1 MKAAKRAVLCL
12 SGTIALTS
20 FLLFAINAY
29 HANQADSENAAPAGS
44 QEAGFSAGN
53 GALQPDISS
62 GERHLVYQPQQSA
75 SPDGTAAYGQNA
87 GAQAEYASGSDNS
100 GKENPA
106 SLDSSANQADSQYR
120 SADDKTSGPENSGNA
135 AASSLEDGRNT
146 SQDGSANRS
155 GGQNDSDAGG
165 SGSGNSNKTD
175 SAGNASGKDSKTD
188 SDNNVSGKDGKSDSA
203 SNTSGK
209 NGKSDSGN
217 ADSGKDSKSDS
228 DNNVSGK
235 DGKPDSAG
243 NASGK
248 GSKTDSAGNAS
259 DKDSK
264 DSSSTSGK
272 KKDDSGKKKNSGK
285 DNTFHTVTE
294 DYFSDALF
302 IGDSRTV
309 GMQQSGLL
317 PNATFY
323 AKTGIGIGELLSQ
336 CIVNEGGYLISVEN
350 ALHRH
355 SFGKVYIMIGI
366 NDMSMGDTDWFR
378 QQYEEIIQAVRQTQP
393 DAIIY
398 IQGNIP
404 MSYGIQDFDGS
415 LNNRNL
421 RLRDEASRELAD
433 SETIFYLDV
442 DTLYADKNGHL
453 ASMYTAD
460 GLHIKRN
467 YYPLWV
473 DYLEHR
479 AIIH

>member
-1 MKAAKRAVLCL
+1 M
-12 SGTIALTS
+12 TS

-29 HANQADSENAAPAGS
+29 HANQTDSENAAPAGS

-53 GALQPDISS
+53 GAMQPDISS

-75 SPDGTAAYGQNA
+75 SPDGTAADGQNA
-87 GAQAEYASGSDNS
+87 GVQAEQSSGPDNS
-100 GKENPA
+100 GTGNLSGQSNSGTENPA
-106 SLDSSANQADSQYR
+106 SLDGSANQAD
-120 SADDKTSGPENSGNA
+120 
-135 AASSLEDGRNT
+135 
-146 SQDGSANRS
+146 
-155 GGQNDSDAGG
+155 GQNDSDTG
-165 SGSGNSNKTD
+165 SSSSGKSDKTDSGNSSSDKDDKTD
-175 SAGNASGKDSKTD
+175 SANADSGKDSKTD
-188 SDNNVSGKDGKSDSA
+188 SA
-203 SNTSGK
+203 
-209 NGKSDSGN
+209 N
-217 ADSGKDSKSDS
+217 ADSGKDNK
-228 DNNVSGK
+228 DN
-235 DGKPDSAG
+235 
-243 NASGK
+243 
-248 GSKTDSAGNAS
+248 
-259 DKDSK
+259 
-264 DSSSTSGK
+264 SSSGGK
-272 KKDDSGKKKNSGK
+272 KKDDSGKKKNSGQ

-378 QQYEEIIQAVRQTQP
+378 QQYEKIIQAVRQTQP

>member
-29 HANQADSENAAPAGS
+29 HANQTDSENAAPAGS

-53 GALQPDISS
+53 GAMQPDISS

-75 SPDGTAAYGQNA
+75 SPDGTAADGQNA
-87 GAQAEYASGSDNS
+87 GVQAEQSSGPDNS
-100 GKENPA
+100 GTGNLSGQSNSGTENPA
-106 SLDSSANQADSQYR
+106 SLDGSANQAD
-120 SADDKTSGPENSGNA
+120 
-135 AASSLEDGRNT
+135 
-146 SQDGSANRS
+146 
-155 GGQNDSDAGG
+155 GQNDSDTG
-165 SGSGNSNKTD
+165 SSSSGKSDKTDSGNSSSDKDDKTD
-175 SAGNASGKDSKTD
+175 SANADSGKDSKTD
-188 SDNNVSGKDGKSDSA
+188 SA
-203 SNTSGK
+203 
-209 NGKSDSGN
+209 N
-217 ADSGKDSKSDS
+217 ADSGKDNK
-228 DNNVSGK
+228 DN
-235 DGKPDSAG
+235 
-243 NASGK
+243 
-248 GSKTDSAGNAS
+248 
-259 DKDSK
+259 
-264 DSSSTSGK
+264 SSSGGK
-272 KKDDSGKKKNSGK
+272 KKDDSGKKKNSGQ

-378 QQYEEIIQAVRQTQP
+378 QQYEKIIQAVRQTQP

>member
-1 MKAAKRAVLCL
+1 MTTVKAAKRAVLCL

-29 HANQADSENAAPAGS
+29 HANQTDSEKAAPAGS

-53 GALQPDISS
+53 GAMQPDISS

-75 SPDGTAAYGQNA
+75 SPDGTAADGQNA
-87 GAQAEYASGSDNS
+87 GVQAEQSSGPDNS
-100 GKENPA
+100 GTGNLSGQSNSGTENPA
-106 SLDSSANQADSQYR
+106 SLDGSANQAD
-120 SADDKTSGPENSGNA
+120 
-135 AASSLEDGRNT
+135 
-146 SQDGSANRS
+146 
-155 GGQNDSDAGG
+155 GQNDSDTG
-165 SGSGNSNKTD
+165 SSSSGKSDKTDSGNSSSDKDDKTD
-175 SAGNASGKDSKTD
+175 SANADSGKDSKTD
-188 SDNNVSGKDGKSDSA
+188 SA
-203 SNTSGK
+203 
-209 NGKSDSGN
+209 N
-217 ADSGKDSKSDS
+217 ADSGKDSK
-228 DNNVSGK
+228 DN
-235 DGKPDSAG
+235 
-243 NASGK
+243 
-248 GSKTDSAGNAS
+248 
-259 DKDSK
+259 
-264 DSSSTSGK
+264 SSSGGK
-272 KKDDSGKKKNSGK
+272 KKDDSGKKKNSGQ

-378 QQYEEIIQAVRQTQP
+378 QQYEKIIQAVRQTQP

>member
-1 MKAAKRAVLCL
+1 MTTVKAAKRAVLCL

-29 HANQADSENAAPAGS
+29 HANQTDSENAAPAGS

-53 GALQPDISS
+53 GAMQPDISS

-75 SPDGTAAYGQNA
+75 SPDGTAADGQNA
-87 GAQAEYASGSDNS
+87 GVQAEQSSGPDNS
-100 GKENPA
+100 GTGNLSGQSNSGTENPA
-106 SLDSSANQADSQYR
+106 SLDGSANQAD
-120 SADDKTSGPENSGNA
+120 
-135 AASSLEDGRNT
+135 
-146 SQDGSANRS
+146 
-155 GGQNDSDAGG
+155 GQNDSDAGSSS
-165 SGSGNSNKTD
+165 SGKSDKTDSGNSSSDKDDKTDSGNSSSDKDDKTD
-175 SAGNASGKDSKTD
+175 SA
-188 SDNNVSGKDGKSDSA
+188 
-203 SNTSGK
+203 
-209 NGKSDSGN
+209 N
-217 ADSGKDSKSDS
+217 ADSGKDSK
-228 DNNVSGK
+228 DNSSG
-235 DGKPDSAG
+235 G
-243 NASGK
+243 
-248 GSKTDSAGNAS
+248 
-259 DKDSK
+259 
-264 DSSSTSGK
+264 GK
-272 KKDDSGKKKNSGK
+272 KKDDSGKKKNSGQ

-378 QQYEEIIQAVRQTQP
+378 QQYEKIIQAVRQTQP

>member
-1 MKAAKRAVLCL
+1 M
-12 SGTIALTS
+12 TS

-29 HANQADSENAAPAGS
+29 HANQTDSENAAPAGS

-53 GALQPDISS
+53 GAMQPDISS

-75 SPDGTAAYGQNA
+75 SPDGTAADGQNA
-87 GAQAEYASGSDNS
+87 GVQAEQSSGPDNS
-100 GKENPA
+100 GTGNLSGQSNSGTENPA
-106 SLDSSANQADSQYR
+106 SLDGSANQAD
-120 SADDKTSGPENSGNA
+120 
-135 AASSLEDGRNT
+135 
-146 SQDGSANRS
+146 
-155 GGQNDSDAGG
+155 GQNDSDAGSSS
-165 SGSGNSNKTD
+165 SGKSDKTDSGNSSSDKDDKTD
-175 SAGNASGKDSKTD
+175 SANADSGKDSKTD
-188 SDNNVSGKDGKSDSA
+188 SA
-203 SNTSGK
+203 
-209 NGKSDSGN
+209 N
-217 ADSGKDSKSDS
+217 ADSGKDSK
-228 DNNVSGK
+228 DN
-235 DGKPDSAG
+235 
-243 NASGK
+243 
-248 GSKTDSAGNAS
+248 
-259 DKDSK
+259 
-264 DSSSTSGK
+264 SSSGGK
-272 KKDDSGKKKNSGK
+272 KKDDSGKKKNSGQ

-378 QQYEEIIQAVRQTQP
+378 QQYEKIIQAVRQTQP

>member
-1 MKAAKRAVLCL
+1 MTTVKAAKRAVLCL

-29 HANQADSENAAPAGS
+29 HANQTDSENAAPAGS

-53 GALQPDISS
+53 GAMQPDISS

-75 SPDGTAAYGQNA
+75 SPDGTAADGQNA
-87 GAQAEYASGSDNS
+87 GVQAEQSSGPDNS
-100 GKENPA
+100 GTGNLSGQSNSGTENPA
-106 SLDSSANQADSQYR
+106 SLDGSANQAD
-120 SADDKTSGPENSGNA
+120 
-135 AASSLEDGRNT
+135 
-146 SQDGSANRS
+146 
-155 GGQNDSDAGG
+155 GQNDSDAGSSS
-165 SGSGNSNKTD
+165 SGKSDKTDSGNSSSDKDDKTDSGNSSSDKDDKTD
-175 SAGNASGKDSKTD
+175 SANADSGKDSKTD
-188 SDNNVSGKDGKSDSA
+188 SA
-203 SNTSGK
+203 
-209 NGKSDSGN
+209 N
-217 ADSGKDSKSDS
+217 ADSGKDSK
-228 DNNVSGK
+228 DN
-235 DGKPDSAG
+235 
-243 NASGK
+243 
-248 GSKTDSAGNAS
+248 
-259 DKDSK
+259 
-264 DSSSTSGK
+264 SSSGGK
-272 KKDDSGKKKNSGK
+272 KKDDSGKKKNSGQ

-378 QQYEEIIQAVRQTQP
+378 QQYEKIIQAVRQTQP

>member
-29 HANQADSENAAPAGS
+29 HANQTDSENAAPAGS

-53 GALQPDISS
+53 GAMQPDISS

-75 SPDGTAAYGQNA
+75 SPDGTAADGQNA
-87 GAQAEYASGSDNS
+87 GVQAEQSSGPDNS
-100 GKENPA
+100 GTGNLSGQSNSGTENPA
-106 SLDSSANQADSQYR
+106 SLDGSANQAD
-120 SADDKTSGPENSGNA
+120 
-135 AASSLEDGRNT
+135 
-146 SQDGSANRS
+146 
-155 GGQNDSDAGG
+155 GQNDSDTG
-165 SGSGNSNKTD
+165 SSSSGKSDKTDSGNSSSDKDDKTD
-175 SAGNASGKDSKTD
+175 SANADSGKDSKTD
-188 SDNNVSGKDGKSDSA
+188 SA
-203 SNTSGK
+203 
-209 NGKSDSGN
+209 N
-217 ADSGKDSKSDS
+217 ADSGKDSK
-228 DNNVSGK
+228 DN
-235 DGKPDSAG
+235 
-243 NASGK
+243 
-248 GSKTDSAGNAS
+248 
-259 DKDSK
+259 
-264 DSSSTSGK
+264 SSSGGK
-272 KKDDSGKKKNSGK
+272 KKDDSGKKKNSGQ

-378 QQYEEIIQAVRQTQP
+378 QQYEKIIQAVRQTQP

>member
-29 HANQADSENAAPAGS
+29 HANQTDSENAAPAGS

-53 GALQPDISS
+53 GAMQPDISS

-75 SPDGTAAYGQNA
+75 SPDGTAADGQNA
-87 GAQAEYASGSDNS
+87 GVQAEQSSGPDNS
-100 GKENPA
+100 GTGNLSGQSNSGTENPA
-106 SLDSSANQADSQYR
+106 SLDGSANQAD
-120 SADDKTSGPENSGNA
+120 
-135 AASSLEDGRNT
+135 
-146 SQDGSANRS
+146 
-155 GGQNDSDAGG
+155 GQNDSDAGSSS
-165 SGSGNSNKTD
+165 SGKSDKTDSGNSSSDKDDKTDSGNSSSDKDDKTD
-175 SAGNASGKDSKTD
+175 SANADSGKDSKTD
-188 SDNNVSGKDGKSDSA
+188 SA
-203 SNTSGK
+203 
-209 NGKSDSGN
+209 N
-217 ADSGKDSKSDS
+217 ADSGKDSK
-228 DNNVSGK
+228 DN
-235 DGKPDSAG
+235 
-243 NASGK
+243 
-248 GSKTDSAGNAS
+248 
-259 DKDSK
+259 
-264 DSSSTSGK
+264 SSSGGK
-272 KKDDSGKKKNSGK
+272 KKDDSGKKKNSGQ

-378 QQYEEIIQAVRQTQP
+378 QQYEKIIQAVRQTQP

-433 SETIFYLDV
+433 SETIFYLEV

>member
-175 SAGNASGKDSKTD
+175 SAGNASGKDSKT
-188 SDNNVSGKDGKSDSA
+188 
-203 SNTSGK
+203 
-209 NGKSDSGN
+209 
-217 ADSGKDSKSDS
+217 DS

>member
-29 HANQADSENAAPAGS
+29 HANQTDSENAAPAGS

-53 GALQPDISS
+53 GAMQPDISS

-75 SPDGTAAYGQNA
+75 SPDGTAADGQNA
-87 GAQAEYASGSDNS
+87 GVQAEQSSGPDNS
-100 GKENPA
+100 GTGNLSGQSNSGTENPA
-106 SLDSSANQADSQYR
+106 SLDGSANQAD
-120 SADDKTSGPENSGNA
+120 
-135 AASSLEDGRNT
+135 
-146 SQDGSANRS
+146 
-155 GGQNDSDAGG
+155 GQNDSDAGSSS
-165 SGSGNSNKTD
+165 SGKSDKTDSGNSSSDKDDKTD
-175 SAGNASGKDSKTD
+175 SANADSGKDSKTD
-188 SDNNVSGKDGKSDSA
+188 SA
-203 SNTSGK
+203 
-209 NGKSDSGN
+209 N
-217 ADSGKDSKSDS
+217 ADSGKDSK
-228 DNNVSGK
+228 DN
-235 DGKPDSAG
+235 
-243 NASGK
+243 
-248 GSKTDSAGNAS
+248 
-259 DKDSK
+259 
-264 DSSSTSGK
+264 SSSGGK
-272 KKDDSGKKKNSGK
+272 KKDDSGKKKNSGQ

-378 QQYEEIIQAVRQTQP
+378 QQYEKIIQAVRQTQP

>member
-1 MKAAKRAVLCL
+1 M
-12 SGTIALTS
+12 TS

-29 HANQADSENAAPAGS
+29 HANQTDSENAAPAGS

-53 GALQPDISS
+53 GAMQPDISS

-75 SPDGTAAYGQNA
+75 SPDGTAADGQNA
-87 GAQAEYASGSDNS
+87 GVQAEQSSGPDNS
-100 GKENPA
+100 GTGNLSGQSNSGTENPA
-106 SLDSSANQADSQYR
+106 SLDGSANQAD
-120 SADDKTSGPENSGNA
+120 
-135 AASSLEDGRNT
+135 
-146 SQDGSANRS
+146 
-155 GGQNDSDAGG
+155 GQNDSDTG
-165 SGSGNSNKTD
+165 SSSSGKSDKTDSGNSSSDKDDKTD
-175 SAGNASGKDSKTD
+175 SANADSGKDSKTD
-188 SDNNVSGKDGKSDSA
+188 SA
-203 SNTSGK
+203 
-209 NGKSDSGN
+209 N
-217 ADSGKDSKSDS
+217 ADSGKDSK
-228 DNNVSGK
+228 DN
-235 DGKPDSAG
+235 
-243 NASGK
+243 
-248 GSKTDSAGNAS
+248 
-259 DKDSK
+259 
-264 DSSSTSGK
+264 SSSGGK
-272 KKDDSGKKKNSGK
+272 KKDDSGKKKNSGQ

-378 QQYEEIIQAVRQTQP
+378 QQYEKIIQAVRQTQP

>member
-1 MKAAKRAVLCL
+1 MTTVKAAKRAVLCL

-29 HANQADSENAAPAGS
+29 HANQTDSENAAPAGS

-53 GALQPDISS
+53 GAMQPDISS

-75 SPDGTAAYGQNA
+75 SPDGTAADGQNA
-87 GAQAEYASGSDNS
+87 GVQAEQSSGPDNS
-100 GKENPA
+100 GTGNLSGQSNSGTENPA
-106 SLDSSANQADSQYR
+106 SLDGSANQAD
-120 SADDKTSGPENSGNA
+120 
-135 AASSLEDGRNT
+135 
-146 SQDGSANRS
+146 
-155 GGQNDSDAGG
+155 GQNDSDTG
-165 SGSGNSNKTD
+165 SSSSGKSDKTDSGNSSSDKDDKTD
-175 SAGNASGKDSKTD
+175 SANADSGKDSKTD
-188 SDNNVSGKDGKSDSA
+188 SA
-203 SNTSGK
+203 
-209 NGKSDSGN
+209 N
-217 ADSGKDSKSDS
+217 ADSGKDSK
-228 DNNVSGK
+228 DN
-235 DGKPDSAG
+235 
-243 NASGK
+243 
-248 GSKTDSAGNAS
+248 
-259 DKDSK
+259 
-264 DSSSTSGK
+264 SSSGGK
-272 KKDDSGKKKNSGK
+272 KKDDSGKKKNSGQ

-378 QQYEEIIQAVRQTQP
+378 QQYEKIIQAVRQTQP

>member
-1 MKAAKRAVLCL
+1 M
-12 SGTIALTS
+12 TS

-29 HANQADSENAAPAGS
+29 HANQTDSENAAPAGS

-53 GALQPDISS
+53 GAMQPDISS

-75 SPDGTAAYGQNA
+75 SPDGTAADGQNA
-87 GAQAEYASGSDNS
+87 GVQAEQSSGPDNS
-100 GKENPA
+100 GTGNLSGQSNSGTENPA
-106 SLDSSANQADSQYR
+106 SLDGSANQAD
-120 SADDKTSGPENSGNA
+120 
-135 AASSLEDGRNT
+135 
-146 SQDGSANRS
+146 
-155 GGQNDSDAGG
+155 GQNDSDAGSSS
-165 SGSGNSNKTD
+165 SGKSDKTDSGNSSSDKDDKTDSGNSSSDKDDKTD
-175 SAGNASGKDSKTD
+175 SANADSGKDSKTD
-188 SDNNVSGKDGKSDSA
+188 SA
-203 SNTSGK
+203 
-209 NGKSDSGN
+209 N
-217 ADSGKDSKSDS
+217 ADSGKDSK
-228 DNNVSGK
+228 DN
-235 DGKPDSAG
+235 
-243 NASGK
+243 
-248 GSKTDSAGNAS
+248 
-259 DKDSK
+259 
-264 DSSSTSGK
+264 SSSGGK
-272 KKDDSGKKKNSGK
+272 KKDDSGKKKNSGQ

-378 QQYEEIIQAVRQTQP
+378 QQYEKIIQAVRQTQP

-442 DTLYADKNGHL
+442 DTLYANKNGHL

>member
-1 MKAAKRAVLCL
+1 MTTVKAAKRAVLCL

-29 HANQADSENAAPAGS
+29 HANQTDSENAAPAGS

-53 GALQPDISS
+53 GAMQPDISS

-75 SPDGTAAYGQNA
+75 SPDGTAADGQNA
-87 GAQAEYASGSDNS
+87 GVQAEQSSGPDNS
-100 GKENPA
+100 GTGNLSGQSNSGTENPA
-106 SLDSSANQADSQYR
+106 SLDGSANQAD
-120 SADDKTSGPENSGNA
+120 
-135 AASSLEDGRNT
+135 
-146 SQDGSANRS
+146 
-155 GGQNDSDAGG
+155 GQNDSDAGSSS
-165 SGSGNSNKTD
+165 SGKSDKTDSGNSSSDKDDKTD
-175 SAGNASGKDSKTD
+175 SANADSGKDSKTD
-188 SDNNVSGKDGKSDSA
+188 SA
-203 SNTSGK
+203 
-209 NGKSDSGN
+209 N
-217 ADSGKDSKSDS
+217 ADSGKDSK
-228 DNNVSGK
+228 DN
-235 DGKPDSAG
+235 
-243 NASGK
+243 
-248 GSKTDSAGNAS
+248 
-259 DKDSK
+259 
-264 DSSSTSGK
+264 SSSGGK
-272 KKDDSGKKKNSGK
+272 KKDDSGKKKNSGQ

-378 QQYEEIIQAVRQTQP
+378 QQYEKIIQAVRQTQP

>member
-1 MKAAKRAVLCL
+1 M
-12 SGTIALTS
+12 TS

-29 HANQADSENAAPAGS
+29 HANQTDSENAAPAGS

-53 GALQPDISS
+53 GAMQPDISS

-75 SPDGTAAYGQNA
+75 SPDGTAADGQNA
-87 GAQAEYASGSDNS
+87 GVQAEQSSGPDNS
-100 GKENPA
+100 GTGNLSGQSNSGTENPA
-106 SLDSSANQADSQYR
+106 SLDGSANQAD
-120 SADDKTSGPENSGNA
+120 
-135 AASSLEDGRNT
+135 
-146 SQDGSANRS
+146 
-155 GGQNDSDAGG
+155 GQNDSDAGSSS
-165 SGSGNSNKTD
+165 SGKSDKTDSGNSSSDKDDKTDSGNSSSDKDDKTD
-175 SAGNASGKDSKTD
+175 SANADSGKDSKTD
-188 SDNNVSGKDGKSDSA
+188 SA
-203 SNTSGK
+203 
-209 NGKSDSGN
+209 N
-217 ADSGKDSKSDS
+217 ADSGKDSK
-228 DNNVSGK
+228 DN
-235 DGKPDSAG
+235 
-243 NASGK
+243 
-248 GSKTDSAGNAS
+248 
-259 DKDSK
+259 
-264 DSSSTSGK
+264 SSSGGK
-272 KKDDSGKKKNSGK
+272 KKDDSGKKKNSGQ

-378 QQYEEIIQAVRQTQP
+378 QQYEKIIQAVRQTQP

-421 RLRDEASRELAD
+421 RLRDKASRELAD

>member
-1 MKAAKRAVLCL
+1 M
-12 SGTIALTS
+12 TS

-29 HANQADSENAAPAGS
+29 HANQTDSENAAPAGS

-53 GALQPDISS
+53 GAMQPDISS

-75 SPDGTAAYGQNA
+75 SPDGTAADGQNA
-87 GAQAEYASGSDNS
+87 GVQAEQSSGPDNS
-100 GKENPA
+100 GTGNLSGQSNSGTENPA
-106 SLDSSANQADSQYR
+106 SLDGSANQAD
-120 SADDKTSGPENSGNA
+120 
-135 AASSLEDGRNT
+135 
-146 SQDGSANRS
+146 
-155 GGQNDSDAGG
+155 GQNDSDAGSSS
-165 SGSGNSNKTD
+165 SGKSDKTDSGNSSSDKDDKTDSGNSSSDKDDKTD
-175 SAGNASGKDSKTD
+175 SANADSGKDSKTD
-188 SDNNVSGKDGKSDSA
+188 SA
-203 SNTSGK
+203 
-209 NGKSDSGN
+209 N
-217 ADSGKDSKSDS
+217 ADSGKDSK
-228 DNNVSGK
+228 DN
-235 DGKPDSAG
+235 
-243 NASGK
+243 
-248 GSKTDSAGNAS
+248 
-259 DKDSK
+259 
-264 DSSSTSGK
+264 SSSGGK
-272 KKDDSGKKKNSGK
+272 KKDDSGKKKNSGQ

-378 QQYEEIIQAVRQTQP
+378 QQYEKIIQAVRQTQP

>member
-29 HANQADSENAAPAGS
+29 HANQTDSENAAPAGS

-53 GALQPDISS
+53 GAMQPDISS

-75 SPDGTAAYGQNA
+75 SPDGTAADGQNA
-87 GAQAEYASGSDNS
+87 GVQAEQSSGPDNS
-100 GKENPA
+100 GTGNLSGQSNSGTENPA
-106 SLDSSANQADSQYR
+106 SLDGSANQAD
-120 SADDKTSGPENSGNA
+120 
-135 AASSLEDGRNT
+135 
-146 SQDGSANRS
+146 
-155 GGQNDSDAGG
+155 GQNDSDAGSSS
-165 SGSGNSNKTD
+165 SGKSDKTDSGNSSSDKDDKTDSGNSSSDKDDKTD
-175 SAGNASGKDSKTD
+175 SANADSGKDSKTD
-188 SDNNVSGKDGKSDSA
+188 SA
-203 SNTSGK
+203 
-209 NGKSDSGN
+209 N
-217 ADSGKDSKSDS
+217 ADSGKDSK
-228 DNNVSGK
+228 DN
-235 DGKPDSAG
+235 
-243 NASGK
+243 
-248 GSKTDSAGNAS
+248 
-259 DKDSK
+259 
-264 DSSSTSGK
+264 SSSGGK
-272 KKDDSGKKKNSGK
+272 KKDDSGKKKNSGQ

-378 QQYEEIIQAVRQTQP
+378 QQYEKIIQAVRQTQP

>member
-29 HANQADSENAAPAGS
+29 HANQTDSENAAPAGS

-53 GALQPDISS
+53 GAMQPDISS

-75 SPDGTAAYGQNA
+75 SPDGTAADGQNA
-87 GAQAEYASGSDNS
+87 GVQAEQSSGPDNS
-100 GKENPA
+100 GTGNLSGQSNSGTENPA
-106 SLDSSANQADSQYR
+106 SLDGSANQAD
-120 SADDKTSGPENSGNA
+120 
-135 AASSLEDGRNT
+135 
-146 SQDGSANRS
+146 
-155 GGQNDSDAGG
+155 GQNDSDTG
-165 SGSGNSNKTD
+165 SSSSGKSDKTDSGNSSSDKDDKTD
-175 SAGNASGKDSKTD
+175 SANADSGKDSKTD
-188 SDNNVSGKDGKSDSA
+188 SA
-203 SNTSGK
+203 
-209 NGKSDSGN
+209 N
-217 ADSGKDSKSDS
+217 ADSGKDSK
-228 DNNVSGK
+228 DN
-235 DGKPDSAG
+235 
-243 NASGK
+243 
-248 GSKTDSAGNAS
+248 
-259 DKDSK
+259 
-264 DSSSTSGK
+264 
-272 KKDDSGKKKNSGK
+272 SGKKKNSGQ

-378 QQYEEIIQAVRQTQP
+378 QQYEKIIQAVRQTQP

>member
-1 MKAAKRAVLCL
+1 MKAAKQAVLCL

-29 HANQADSENAAPAGS
+29 HANQTDSENAAPAGS

-53 GALQPDISS
+53 GAMQPDISS

-75 SPDGTAAYGQNA
+75 SPDGTAADGQNA
-87 GAQAEYASGSDNS
+87 GVQAEQSSGPDNS
-100 GKENPA
+100 GTGNLSGQSNSGTENPA
-106 SLDSSANQADSQYR
+106 SLDGSANQAD
-120 SADDKTSGPENSGNA
+120 
-135 AASSLEDGRNT
+135 
-146 SQDGSANRS
+146 
-155 GGQNDSDAGG
+155 GQNDSDTG
-165 SGSGNSNKTD
+165 SSSSGKSDKTDSGNSSSDKDDKTD
-175 SAGNASGKDSKTD
+175 SANADSGKDSKTD
-188 SDNNVSGKDGKSDSA
+188 SA
-203 SNTSGK
+203 
-209 NGKSDSGN
+209 N
-217 ADSGKDSKSDS
+217 ADSGKDNK
-228 DNNVSGK
+228 DN
-235 DGKPDSAG
+235 
-243 NASGK
+243 
-248 GSKTDSAGNAS
+248 
-259 DKDSK
+259 
-264 DSSSTSGK
+264 SSSGGK
-272 KKDDSGKKKNSGK
+272 KKDDSGKKKNSGQ

-378 QQYEEIIQAVRQTQP
+378 QQYEKIIQAVRQTQP

>member
-75 SPDGTAAYGQNA
+75 SPDGTAADGQNA
-87 GAQAEYASGSDNS
+87 GAQAENATGSDNS

-106 SLDSSANQADSQYR
+106 SLDGSANQADSQYR
-120 SADDKTSGPENSGNA
+120 SANDKASGPENSGNA

-146 SQDGSANRS
+146 SQDGSANRA
-155 GGQNDSDAGG
+155 GGQNDSDAGS

-175 SAGNASGKDSKTD
+175 SAGNASGK
-188 SDNNVSGKDGKSDSA
+188 N
-203 SNTSGK
+203 
-209 NGKSDSGN
+209 
-217 ADSGKDSKSDS
+217 
-228 DNNVSGK
+228 
-235 DGKPDSAG
+235 
-243 NASGK
+243 
-248 GSKTDSAGNAS
+248 
-259 DKDSK
+259 DKDN
-264 DSSSTSGK
+264 SSTTGK

-336 CIVNEGGYLISVEN
+336 CIVNEGGYLISVES

>member
-29 HANQADSENAAPAGS
+29 HANQTDSENAAPAGS

-53 GALQPDISS
+53 GAMQPDISS

-75 SPDGTAAYGQNA
+75 SPDGTAADGQNA
-87 GAQAEYASGSDNS
+87 GVQAEQSSGPDNS
-100 GKENPA
+100 GTGNLSGQSNSGTENPA
-106 SLDSSANQADSQYR
+106 SLDGSANQAD
-120 SADDKTSGPENSGNA
+120 
-135 AASSLEDGRNT
+135 
-146 SQDGSANRS
+146 
-155 GGQNDSDAGG
+155 GQNDSDTG
-165 SGSGNSNKTD
+165 SSSSGKSDKTDSGNSSSDKDDKTD
-175 SAGNASGKDSKTD
+175 SANADSGKDSKTD
-188 SDNNVSGKDGKSDSA
+188 SA
-203 SNTSGK
+203 
-209 NGKSDSGN
+209 N
-217 ADSGKDSKSDS
+217 ADSGKDSK
-228 DNNVSGK
+228 DN
-235 DGKPDSAG
+235 
-243 NASGK
+243 
-248 GSKTDSAGNAS
+248 
-259 DKDSK
+259 
-264 DSSSTSGK
+264 SSNGGK
-272 KKDDSGKKKNSGK
+272 KKDDSGKKKNSGQ

-378 QQYEEIIQAVRQTQP
+378 QQYEKIIQAVRQTQP

>member
-1 MKAAKRAVLCL
+1 MTTVKAAKQAVLCL

-29 HANQADSENAAPAGS
+29 HANQTDSENAAPAGS

-53 GALQPDISS
+53 GAMQPDISS

-75 SPDGTAAYGQNA
+75 SPDGTAADGQNA
-87 GAQAEYASGSDNS
+87 GVQAEQSSGPDNS
-100 GKENPA
+100 GTGNLSGQSNSGTENPA
-106 SLDSSANQADSQYR
+106 SLDGSANQAD
-120 SADDKTSGPENSGNA
+120 
-135 AASSLEDGRNT
+135 
-146 SQDGSANRS
+146 
-155 GGQNDSDAGG
+155 GQNDSDTG
-165 SGSGNSNKTD
+165 SSSSGKSDKTDSGNSSSDKDDKTD
-175 SAGNASGKDSKTD
+175 SANADSGKDSKTD
-188 SDNNVSGKDGKSDSA
+188 SA
-203 SNTSGK
+203 
-209 NGKSDSGN
+209 N
-217 ADSGKDSKSDS
+217 ADSGKDNK
-228 DNNVSGK
+228 DN
-235 DGKPDSAG
+235 
-243 NASGK
+243 
-248 GSKTDSAGNAS
+248 
-259 DKDSK
+259 
-264 DSSSTSGK
+264 SSSGGK
-272 KKDDSGKKKNSGK
+272 KKDDSGKKKNSGQ

-378 QQYEEIIQAVRQTQP
+378 QQYEKIIQAVRQTQP

>member
-29 HANQADSENAAPAGS
+29 HANQTDSENAAPAGS

-53 GALQPDISS
+53 GAMQPDISS

-75 SPDGTAAYGQNA
+75 SPDGTAADGQNA
-87 GAQAEYASGSDNS
+87 GVQAEQSSGPDNS
-100 GKENPA
+100 GTGNLSGQSNSGTENPA
-106 SLDSSANQADSQYR
+106 SLDGSANQAD
-120 SADDKTSGPENSGNA
+120 
-135 AASSLEDGRNT
+135 
-146 SQDGSANRS
+146 
-155 GGQNDSDAGG
+155 GQNDSDAGSSS
-165 SGSGNSNKTD
+165 SGKSDKTDSGNSSSDKDDKTDSGNSSSDKDDKTD
-175 SAGNASGKDSKTD
+175 SANADSGKDSKTD
-188 SDNNVSGKDGKSDSA
+188 SA
-203 SNTSGK
+203 
-209 NGKSDSGN
+209 N
-217 ADSGKDSKSDS
+217 ADSGKDSK
-228 DNNVSGK
+228 DN
-235 DGKPDSAG
+235 
-243 NASGK
+243 
-248 GSKTDSAGNAS
+248 
-259 DKDSK
+259 
-264 DSSSTSGK
+264 SSSGGK
-272 KKDDSGKKKNSGK
+272 KKDDSGKKKNSGQ

-336 CIVNEGGYLISVEN
+336 CIVNEGGYLISVEI

-378 QQYEEIIQAVRQTQP
+378 QQYEKIIQAVRQTQP

>member
-1 MKAAKRAVLCL
+1 MTTVKAAKRAVLCL

-29 HANQADSENAAPAGS
+29 HANQTDSENAAPAGS

-53 GALQPDISS
+53 GAMQPDISS

-75 SPDGTAAYGQNA
+75 SPDGTAADGQNA
-87 GAQAEYASGSDNS
+87 GVQAEQSSGPDNS
-100 GKENPA
+100 GTGNLSGQSNSGTENPA
-106 SLDSSANQADSQYR
+106 SLDGSANQAD
-120 SADDKTSGPENSGNA
+120 
-135 AASSLEDGRNT
+135 
-146 SQDGSANRS
+146 
-155 GGQNDSDAGG
+155 GQNDSDTG
-165 SGSGNSNKTD
+165 SSSSGKSDKTDSGNSSSDKDDKTD
-175 SAGNASGKDSKTD
+175 SANADSGKDSKTD
-188 SDNNVSGKDGKSDSA
+188 SA
-203 SNTSGK
+203 
-209 NGKSDSGN
+209 N
-217 ADSGKDSKSDS
+217 ADSGKDNK
-228 DNNVSGK
+228 DN
-235 DGKPDSAG
+235 
-243 NASGK
+243 
-248 GSKTDSAGNAS
+248 
-259 DKDSK
+259 
-264 DSSSTSGK
+264 SSSGGK
-272 KKDDSGKKKNSGK
+272 KKDDSGKKKNSGQ

-378 QQYEEIIQAVRQTQP
+378 QQYEKIIQAVRQTQP

>member
-29 HANQADSENAAPAGS
+29 HANQTDSENAAPAGS

-53 GALQPDISS
+53 GAMQPDISS

-75 SPDGTAAYGQNA
+75 SPDGTAADGQNA
-87 GAQAEYASGSDNS
+87 GVQAEQSSGPDNS
-100 GKENPA
+100 GTGNLSGQSNSGTENPA
-106 SLDSSANQADSQYR
+106 SLD
-120 SADDKTSGPENSGNA
+120 
-135 AASSLEDGRNT
+135 
-146 SQDGSANRS
+146 GSANLAD
-155 GGQNDSDAGG
+155 GQNDSDAGSSS
-165 SGSGNSNKTD
+165 SGKSDKTDSGNSSSDKDDKTDSGNSSSDKDDKTD
-175 SAGNASGKDSKTD
+175 SANADSGKDSKTD
-188 SDNNVSGKDGKSDSA
+188 SA
-203 SNTSGK
+203 
-209 NGKSDSGN
+209 N
-217 ADSGKDSKSDS
+217 ADSGKDSK
-228 DNNVSGK
+228 DN
-235 DGKPDSAG
+235 
-243 NASGK
+243 
-248 GSKTDSAGNAS
+248 
-259 DKDSK
+259 
-264 DSSSTSGK
+264 SSSGGK
-272 KKDDSGKKKNSGK
+272 KKDDSGKKKNSGQ

-378 QQYEEIIQAVRQTQP
+378 QQYEKIIQAVRQTQP

>member
-29 HANQADSENAAPAGS
+29 HANQTDSENAAPAGS

-53 GALQPDISS
+53 GAMQPDISS

-75 SPDGTAAYGQNA
+75 IPDGTAADGQNA
-87 GAQAEYASGSDNS
+87 GVQAEQSSGPDNS

-106 SLDSSANQADSQYR
+106 SPDSSANQADSQYR
-120 SADDKTSGPENSGNA
+120 SADDKASGPENSGNA

-146 SQDGSANRS
+146 SQDGSANRA
-155 GGQNDSDAGG
+155 GGQNDSDAGS

-175 SAGNASGKDSKTD
+175 SAGNASGKNGKSD
-188 SDNNVSGKDGKSDSA
+188 SDNNVSGKDGKSDS
-203 SNTSGK
+203 
-209 NGKSDSGN
+209 DN
-217 ADSGKDSKSDS
+217 ADSGKDGKSDS
-228 DNNVSGK
+228 DNDDSGK

-248 GSKTDSAGNAS
+248 DSKTDSASNDSGKNGKSDSTGNAS
-259 DKDSK
+259 GKNDKDN
-264 DSSSTSGK
+264 SSNSGK

-378 QQYEEIIQAVRQTQP
+378 QQYEKIIQAVRQTQP

-404 MSYGIQDFDGS
+404 MSYSIQDFDGS

>member
-29 HANQADSENAAPAGS
+29 HANQTDSENAAPAGS
-44 QEAGFSAGN
+44 HEAGFSAGN
-53 GALQPDISS
+53 GAMQPDISS

-75 SPDGTAAYGQNA
+75 SPDGTAADGQNA
-87 GAQAEYASGSDNS
+87 GVQAEQSSGPDNS
-100 GKENPA
+100 GTGNLSGQSNSGTENPA
-106 SLDSSANQADSQYR
+106 SLDGSANQAD
-120 SADDKTSGPENSGNA
+120 
-135 AASSLEDGRNT
+135 
-146 SQDGSANRS
+146 
-155 GGQNDSDAGG
+155 GQNDSDTG
-165 SGSGNSNKTD
+165 SSSSGKSDKTDSGNSSSDKDDKTD
-175 SAGNASGKDSKTD
+175 SANADSGKDSKTD
-188 SDNNVSGKDGKSDSA
+188 SA
-203 SNTSGK
+203 
-209 NGKSDSGN
+209 N
-217 ADSGKDSKSDS
+217 ADSGKDSK
-228 DNNVSGK
+228 DN
-235 DGKPDSAG
+235 
-243 NASGK
+243 
-248 GSKTDSAGNAS
+248 
-259 DKDSK
+259 
-264 DSSSTSGK
+264 SSSGGK
-272 KKDDSGKKKNSGK
+272 KKDDSGKKKNSGQ

-378 QQYEEIIQAVRQTQP
+378 QQYEKIIQAVRQTQP